1 MFVVYVDMVFYWLA
15 RQLSQV
21 RILPSD
27 PTRRQGSLT
36 NALYNLRKE
45 SGTSWNLS
53 IGNSVI
59 VNLTAVDDNLLVNCS
74 IQSFP
79 SNAHTKKKMHFVQF
93 GNSYFLQF

>member
-1 MFVVYVDMVFYWLA
+1 MFIVYVDMVFYWLA

-36 NALYNLRKE
+36 LYNLRKE